1 MAEIT
6 AAAVKSLR
14 DRTGLPMMDC
24 KRALEEAGGDA
35 DAAVEILRK
44 AGKKTMAK
52 RAGRETSFGR
62 VMVHAQMDPG
72 CGAMVELRCES
83 APVANNDQFIQ
94 LGRDLVE
101 QLARG
106 PGAATAEELLAQP
119 SPSQPGLTLQDQW
132 DDLSNRIR
140 EVFRIAR
147 MARLDRPCAGYAH
160 HSGTSGVLLEVQG
173 GAAELAR
180 DIAMHIAA
188 MRPAVFRREELDP
201 ALVAKERE
209 ILAEQT
215 RQEHQGK
222 PEKVIDKI
230 IEGRLREFYLERCLL
245 EQPHVNKE
253 KYGNQTVGQLA
264 EKAGMKLVRFIL
276 WELGK
281 E

>member
-24 KRALEEAGGDA
+24 KRALEEAGGDP

-52 RAGRETSFGR
+52 RADRETSFGR
-62 VMVHAQMDPG
+62 VMVHAQMAPG

-83 APVANNDQFIQ
+83 APVANNDQFLQ

-106 PGAATAEELLAQP
+106 PGAATAEELLLQP
-119 SPSQPGLTLQDQW
+119 SPSQPGLTLRDQW
-132 DDLSNRIR
+132 DDLTNRIR

-147 MARLDRPCAGYAH
+147 LVRIDGPCGGYAH

-173 GAAELAR
+173 GTAELAK

-188 MRPAVFRREELDP
+188 MRPLVITRDQLDP
-201 ALVAKERE
+201 QLVAKERE
-209 ILAEQT
+209 ILAEQS
-215 RQEHQGK
+215 RQEGK
-222 PEKVIDKI
+222 PEKIIAKM
-230 IEGRLREFYLERCLL
+230 IEGRLRDFYLERCLAD
-245 EQPHVNKE
+245 QPHVNKE
-253 KYGNQTVGQLA
+253 KYGNTTVGQLA
-264 EKAGMKLVRFIL
+264 EKAGMKLVRFIH

>member
-35 DAAVEILRK
+35 DAAIEILRK
-44 AGKKTMAK
+44 AGKKAMAK
-52 RAGRETSFGR
+52 RADRETAFGR
-62 VMVHAQMDPG
+62 LMVHAEISPG

-101 QLARG
+101 QLAHG
-106 PGAATAEELLAQP
+106 PGATTAEELLAQP
-119 SPSQPGLTLQDQW
+119 CPSRPGLTLRDQW

-147 MARLDRPCAGYAH
+147 LVRIEGPCGGYAH
-160 HSGTSGVLLEVQG
+160 HSGTSGVLVEVQG
-173 GAAELAR
+173 GSAELAK

-188 MRPAVFRREELDP
+188 MRPLVIRREELDP

-209 ILAEQT
+209 ILAEQA
-215 RQEHQGK
+215 RQQRK
-222 PEKVIDKI
+222 PENVIAKMV
-230 IEGRLREFYLERCLL
+230 EGRLRDFFVERCLAD
-245 EQPHVNKE
+245 QPHVNKE
-253 KYGNQTVGQLA
+253 KYGNLTVGQLA
-264 EKAGMKLVRFIL
+264 EKAGMKLVRFIH

>member
-52 RAGRETSFGR
+52 RADRETSFGR
-62 VMVHAQMDPG
+62 VMVHAQLDAG

-106 PGAATAEELLAQP
+106 PGAATAEELLSQP
-119 SPSQPGLTLQDQW
+119 SPSQPGATLRDQW
-132 DDLSNRIR
+132 DDLTNRIR

-147 MARLDRPCAGYAH
+147 LVRIEGPCGGYAH
-160 HSGTSGVLLEVQG
+160 HSGTSGVLVEVQG
-173 GAAELAR
+173 GTAELAK

-188 MRPAVFRREELDP
+188 MRPLVITRDELDP

-209 ILAEQT
+209 ILAEQA
-215 RQEHQGK
+215 RQEGK
-222 PEKVIDKI
+222 LEKIIAKM
-230 IEGRLREFYLERCLL
+230 IEGRLKDFYVERCLAD
-245 EQPHVNKE
+245 QPHVNKA
-253 KYGNQTVGQLA
+253 KYGNETVGRLA
-264 EKAGMKLVRFIL
+264 EKAGMKLVRFIH

>member
-52 RAGRETSFGR
+52 RADRETSFGR
-62 VMVHAQMDPG
+62 IMVHAEMDPG

-94 LGRDLVE
+94 LGRDLAL

-106 PGAATAEELLAQP
+106 PGAASAEELLNQA
-119 SPSQPGLTLQDQW
+119 SPGQPGLTLRDQW
-132 DDLSNRIR
+132 DDLTNRIR

-147 MARLDRPCAGYAH
+147 LVRVEGPCGGYAH

-173 GAAELAR
+173 GTAELAK

-188 MRPAVFRREELDP
+188 MRPMVIRREELDP
-201 ALVAKERE
+201 DLVAKERE
-209 ILAEQT
+209 ILAEQA
-215 RQEHQGK
+215 RQEGK
-222 PEKVIDKI
+222 PEKIIAKM
-230 IEGRLREFYLERCLL
+230 IEGRLRDFYVERCLAD
-245 EQPHVNKE
+245 QPHVNKE

-264 EKAGMKLVRFIL
+264 EKAGMKLVRFIH